1 MSFHI
6 TPLFFTQAMR
16 ACTAIFAACYLLL
29 LVTTFRPTRSWRLR
43 FCGALWTGLFLQYVL
58 SFVGTRLDVR
68 KSYWFLV
75 TVILVDLIQLTSLV
89 LIAET
94 LPVADSASSR
104 QTFVR
109 TRRIG
114 ISAALLLALATAGA
128 AFYSPSA
135 RLTDLMTS
143 IFGFAAVSWF
153 VLRWSMAVPRRL
165 LYLAF
170 PILLYALS
178 YLFLFGGEPAS
189 DSPMRVVISILN
201 LGLYVCLAFA
211 CYYVLSDPERRSVP
225 VVSHRVSSAPNLP
238 EGIKLDNL
246 WALLYLAFHEPFG
259 KAAVLAFAGSCLALA
274 LAIASATGVLKVLGL
289 G

>member
-29 LVTTFRPTRSWRLR
+29 LVTTFPPTRSWRLR
-43 FCGALWTGLFLQYVL
+43 FCGALWAGLFLQYVL

-68 KSYWFLV
+68 ELYWFRV

-114 ISAALLLALATAGA
+114 ISAALLLALATRKRCRPIREGMRPLSAP
-128 AFYSPSA
+128 PSLV
-135 RLTDLMTS
+135 RRS
-143 IFGFAAVSWF
+143 F
-153 VLRWSMAVPRRL
+153 RRL
-165 LYLAF
+165 SGLQGPQSAYHGLKAL
-170 PILLYALS
+170 PRGANSGHHRCQILWRRRTS
-178 YLFLFGGEPAS
+178 PWPAS
-189 DSPMRVVISILN
+189 
-201 LGLYVCLAFA
+201 A
-211 CYYVLSDPERRSVP
+211 
-225 VVSHRVSSAPNLP
+225 SSKK
-238 EGIKLDNL
+238 GT
-246 WALLYLAFHEPFG
+246 
-259 KAAVLAFAGSCLALA
+259 AVGR
-274 LAIASATGVLKVLGL
+274 
-289 G
+289 